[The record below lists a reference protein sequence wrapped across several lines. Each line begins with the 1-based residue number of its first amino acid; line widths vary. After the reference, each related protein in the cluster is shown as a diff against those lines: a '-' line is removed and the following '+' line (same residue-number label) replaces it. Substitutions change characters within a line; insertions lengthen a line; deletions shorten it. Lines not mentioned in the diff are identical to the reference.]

1 MAALFLLLAVLGAMV
16 VGDLVVENTAT
27 DAITVLNH
35 PITGFS
41 DGLLMAMA
49 AALGFVVG
57 LLAVG
62 SVSLRRTRRARR
74 RQLRAAEREL
84 GGQVIELEREN
95 AALREKLAHTD
106 LAAYRS
112 VGEAVAADPG
122 RPPGTARSAPRPSAN
137 RPGEPVYEEA
147 RRVAR
152 LRSESD
158 LSFLSTD
165 DQARA

>member
-1 MAALFLLLAVLGAMV
+1 VLEGRIHAIPARTDRASDFPEVAMAALFLLLAVLGAIL
-16 VGDLVVENTAT
+16 VGDLVVENTAG

-35 PITGFS
+35 PISGYS
-41 DGLLMAMA
+41 EGLLLAMTA
-49 AALGFVVG
+49 GLGFAVG

-74 RQLRAAEREL
+74 RQLRVAEREL
-84 GGQVIELEREN
+84 SGQVIELEREN
-95 AALREKLAHTD
+95 KRLRED
-106 LAAYRS
+106 LAGWA
-112 VGEAVAADPG
+112 PH
-122 RPPGTARSAPRPSAN
+122 PPVDRRA
-137 RPGEPVYEEA
+137 EPVYDEA

-152 LRSESD
+152 LRSNSD